1 MAITHTLLSGDRASR
16 LKILREHY
24 KQYLD
29 LAVSICEHSGT
40 GFGLQADSLIES
52 LFPLLLDVILN
63 VYRNICRQYAYLY
76 LLFEQMGQRELLPA
90 YMRTFCFEDYRWA
103 ISTVMSR
110 NNALPSSGGDEKF
123 LFLVPLWDMINHK
136 LGQVTTDYD
145 PVTEHILFYAME
157 TYQPGDEIFMDYG
170 KRTSTEFL
178 IYNGFVPEMNPYH
191 KVPIKLSLSKFDS
204 LVVLRK
210 QVLEK
215 LGIETEICPL
225 VSALDAA
232 FPPPSMAAFA
242 RVSVMTEAELVDVV
256 DDLTSSGGD
265 PHSAHP
271 LFSTVFSTNRVDE
284 EARKYVEGRLHLLI
298 RGYECRLEKRLES
311 VSYFANFRC
320 FFSFNYFYCF
330 IFG

>member
-1 MAITHTLLSGDRASR
+1 MGRNKRPVTKNFSSRTKHLCAELMRLCGPQTDVNNKLEHFQDLHKITTELCELQRVSLPVTYSTVAYFSDHEFVLLD
-16 LKILREHY
+16 
-24 KQYLD
+24 
-29 LAVSICEHSGT
+29 
-40 GFGLQADSLIES
+40 GFPAA
-52 LFPLLLDVILN
+52 DVILN

-215 LGIETEICPL
+215 LGIET
-225 VSALDAA
+225 
-232 FPPPSMAAFA
+232 
-242 RVSVMTEAELVDVV
+242 
-256 DDLTSSGGD
+256 
-265 PHSAHP
+265 
-271 LFSTVFSTNRVDE
+271 
-284 EARKYVEGRLHLLI
+284 
-298 RGYECRLEKRLES
+298 
-311 VSYFANFRC
+311 
-320 FFSFNYFYCF
+320 
-330 IFG
+330 